1 MPKNEP
7 HPDLHDADLVEGLAM
22 IPGLYTHLAAAVIAA
37 LAAWFFQDNRYTAEM
52 AELRLEQTNSNLKRS
67 EAARADETQTALK
80 ESTHAANTSKNSD
93 EFTTSQPVRDAIA
106 RADLALADRL
116 RTDAERRSATY
127 RAQAAACTTAS
138 SGIADRL
145 EAFDRHIVEGASV
158 VAEHRQALVRRD
170 SEVKLLRG
178 QIDADRELMAVPRDD
193 DGPLPRID

>member
-1 MPKNEP
+1 MIF
-7 HPDLHDADLVEGLAM
+7 DGLKAYGT
-22 IPGLYTHLAAAVIAA
+22 IAAALVLGGLLLVQTGRLHSEQ
-37 LAAWFFQDNRYTAEM
+37 LAHQKLITATTQ
-52 AELRLEQTNSNLKRS
+52 ATLKRS

-145 EAFDRHIVEGASV
+145 EAFDRHIVEGAAV
-158 VAEHRQALVRRD
+158 VAEHRAALTKRD
-170 SEVKLLRG
+170 AEVVLLHKQMMTER
-178 QIDADRELMAVPRDD
+178 ALLEP
-193 DGPLPRID
+193 